1 MRRAAFASLT
11 VMAFVPPAFAED
23 CTKQVL
29 DAFQKQRT
37 SKAFSVAMQ
46 QPSAEGLITLRVDY
60 LPPDKMLQTVTSP
73 AMPGEQQTMLV
84 GNRAYAGSQGAF
96 EELLPQYTQ
105 SIITEVR
112 NALGDPGKQLGS
124 FECKGKVAFEGKD
137 FITYTAIDAAAPKD
151 VPPDKVLARTIY
163 VDEASGLPMFNI
175 VAQAGGKSDPVVK
188 ASYAYPADLVIEEPK
203 GAPMQKIR

>member
-1 MRRAAFASLT
+1 MRRVALAMLLALGFGQ
-11 VMAFVPPAFAED
+11 PARAED

-29 DAFQKQRT
+29 EAFQKQRA

-46 QPSAEGLITLRVDY
+46 QPSAEGMINLRVDY

-96 EELLPQYTQ
+96 EELLPQFTQ
-105 SIITEVR
+105 SIISEVK
-112 NALGDPGKQLGS
+112 NALGDPGKELGH
-124 FECKGKVAFEGKD
+124 FDCKGKATFEGKE
-137 FITYTAIDAAAPKD
+137 FVTFTALDAAAPKD
-151 VPPDKVLARTIY
+151 TPADKVLARTIY
-163 VDEASGLPMFNI
+163 VDEATGLPMYNV
-175 VAQAGGKSDPVVK
+175 VAQSGGKADPVVK